1 MATTTPR
8 ARLIA
13 KLVSI
18 GLGVVLA
25 VAAVLGFS
33 HAAFSAAADPNVNN
47 NWATDS
53 GPMMTLHDVNEA
65 IEAPLF
71 SFTGPPKSGDQQLT
85 ETDGYLTTEG
95 ITRTIYIRYEGT
107 RNADV
112 RMYVEPGFT
121 GDASL
126 AANTLVTV
134 TRTVGGTT
142 QTVFT
147 DVPLSSMPTNWGAAE
162 PLGNHWLVDRNDSP
176 ETATYQVTIRAATD
190 PTTHASVEGV
200 VFVWEAQEG

>member
-1 MATTTPR
+1 MAITTPR
-8 ARLIA
+8 ARMIA

-18 GLGVVLA
+18 GLGVLLA

-33 HAAFSAAADPNVNN
+33 HAGFVAAAEPNVSN

-53 GPMMTLHDVNEA
+53 APTMTLNDVNEA

-71 SFTGPPKSGDQQLT
+71 SFVGLPKTGDHQLT

-107 RNADV
+107 RNAEV

-126 AANTLVTV
+126 AANTLVSV
-134 TRTVGGTT
+134 RRTVDGTT

-147 DVPLSSMPTNWGAAE
+147 DIPLSSLPTNWGNAG
-162 PLGNHWLVDRNDSP
+162 PVGNHWLVDRNDSP
-176 ETATYQVTIRAATD
+176 ETATYEVTIRAATD
-190 PTTHASVEGV
+190 PTTRASVGGV
-200 VFVWEAQEG
+200 VFVWEAQER